1 MHVTFHGMVLFSNS
15 CERSTMLGFIGYQ
28 ELLIIM
34 VIVLILFGGARLPS
48 LMRNLGKSAVEFK
61 RGMREEPD
69 GENSSS
75 ADDK

>member
-1 MHVTFHGMVLFSNS
+1 
-15 CERSTMLGFIGYQ
+15 MLGFIGYQ

-69 GENSSS
+69 GDNSSS
-75 ADDK
+75 TDDK

>member
-1 MHVTFHGMVLFSNS
+1 
-15 CERSTMLGFIGYQ
+15 MLGFIGYQ

-69 GENSSS
+69 SENSSS
-75 ADDK
+75 SDDK

>member
-1 MHVTFHGMVLFSNS
+1 
-15 CERSTMLGFIGYQ
+15 MLGFIGYQ

>member
-1 MHVTFHGMVLFSNS
+1 MLVTFHGMVLFSNS

-69 GENSSS
+69 GDNSSS

>member
-1 MHVTFHGMVLFSNS
+1 
-15 CERSTMLGFIGYQ
+15 MLGFIGYQ

-69 GENSSS
+69 GDNSSS